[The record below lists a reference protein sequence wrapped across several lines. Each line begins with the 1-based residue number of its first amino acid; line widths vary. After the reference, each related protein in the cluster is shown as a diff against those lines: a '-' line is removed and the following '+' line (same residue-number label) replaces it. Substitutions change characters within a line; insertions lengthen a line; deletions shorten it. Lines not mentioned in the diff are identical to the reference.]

1 MKKINFRSI
10 KSRLIL
16 AFSGLALLLII
27 VVGITLSQVGN
38 VVVIG
43 VKLLDNRQ
51 PSRMQ
56 VEAVRSELRNTN
68 ILLHSYL
75 LNGEASYV
83 ASIDDIWE
91 KKILPINDTI
101 NNLKE
106 KWNSAEN
113 LILLE
118 KMTRLEE
125 RIRKKQQEIIENASF
140 SGTNITID
148 ITSFPE
154 FKADSLMDPV
164 ALQAWISDEILNQQ
178 GNSPNNGKLFLEEL
192 NPLIISFD
200 ETTQTL
206 YDNLKDETKALGN
219 DAFDAID
226 QFIII
231 EVIVLLL
238 YIIICIVLFRFIIR
252 KILKSVDIVNNE
264 VKILSEGNIPE
275 EKKSTDDELGIVLE
289 EIYSL
294 SQNLRNVKAFALEVG
309 KGSFDNDISVFNNEG
324 EVGSSLAEMRDSLK
338 KVSEE
343 AVIRNWS
350 NKGFAELGDILR
362 KYSNNLSML
371 TDHVITYIVKYLNA
385 NQGSI
390 FIVDEN
396 EENTNLQLAATYAYD
411 RKKFIEKN
419 VAPGQG
425 LVGQVY
431 LEKESIYLKDIP
443 QNYVTITSGLG
454 QATPKSIFIV
464 PLMVNQEI
472 FGVIE
477 LASFYELKGYEREF
491 LNRVGENIASSIQA
505 VKINEQTKQLLDE
518 SQQMTEQMR
527 SQEEEMRQNM
537 EELQATQ
544 EEMERGQ
551 SENIERVRA
560 IEKSGIAFIEFN
572 PDGIVV
578 NADNTFLNLF
588 GYSSLSEVQGKHHR
602 IFVDSEYA
610 ASDNYQAF
618 WNDLRNGVNKEGVF
632 ERITKGGSKI
642 FIKGAYTYVKDQN
655 GYIRKIYKFA
665 IDVSSIYRQQQ
676 ALLAEKEALIAQVE
690 EINNHLKTDSSADL
704 EALRHQT
711 LEIKEQLLKQLQ
723 QNEEKLKRSL
733 GLEKKKLKL

>member
-27 VVGITLSQVGN
+27 VVAITLSQVGN

-56 VEAVRSELRNTN
+56 VEVVRSEVRNTN
-68 ILLHSYL
+68 VLLQSFL
-75 LNGEASYV
+75 LSGDAAYTGKIEA
-83 ASIDDIWE
+83 IWE
-91 KKILPINDTI
+91 KQIVPINDTL
-101 NNLKE
+101 NLLKE
-106 KWNSAEN
+106 KWNNPEN

-118 KMTRLEE
+118 KMARLEE
-125 RIRKKQQEIIENASF
+125 RIRNKQKEIIENASF
-140 SGTNITID
+140 EGSTTTID
-148 ITSFPE
+148 ITSYPDFR
-154 FKADSLMDPV
+154 ADSLMDPI
-164 ALQAWISDEILNQQ
+164 ALQTWISDEILSQQ
-178 GNSPNNGKLFLEEL
+178 SGSPNNGRLFLEEL
-192 NPLIISFD
+192 TPLIISFD
-200 ETTQTL
+200 ETTQAL
-206 YDNLKDETKALGN
+206 YDNLKEETKVLGK
-219 DAFDAID
+219 DAFSAID
-226 QFIII
+226 HFIII
-231 EVIVLLL
+231 EIIVLIL
-238 YIIICIVLFRFIIR
+238 YIIICIFLYRFILR
-252 KILKSVDIVNNE
+252 KILKSVNVVNNE
-264 VKILSEGNIPE
+264 VKILSEGNIPQ

-294 SQNLRNVKAFALEVG
+294 SQNLKNVKAFALEVG

-362 KYSNNLSML
+362 KHSNNLASL
-371 TDHVITYIVKYLNA
+371 TDHVITYIVKYFNA

-390 FIVDEN
+390 FIVDKQDES
-396 EENTNLQLAATYAYD
+396 TRLQLAATYAYD
-411 RKKFIEKN
+411 RKKFIEKS

-454 QATPKSIFIV
+454 KATPKSIFIV

-477 LASFYELKGYEREF
+477 LASFYELKEFEREF

-505 VKINEQTKQLLDE
+505 VKINEQTKLLLDE

-544 EEMERGQ
+544 EEMERTQ
-551 SENIERVRA
+551 SENIERVKA

-572 PDGIVV
+572 PDGEIT
-578 NADNTFLNLF
+578 NADLTFLNLF
-588 GYSSLSEVQGKHHR
+588 GYSNLGEIQGRHHR
-602 IFVDSEYA
+602 IFVNSQYA
-610 ASDNYQAF
+610 TSDNYAAF
-618 WNDLRNGVNKEGVF
+618 WKDLKDGQAKEGVF
-632 ERITKGGSKI
+632 ERVTKNGNKI
-642 FIKGAYTYVKDQN
+642 FIKGAYVNIKDQN
-655 GYIRKIYKFA
+655 GYTKKICKFA
-665 IDVSSIYRQQQ
+665 VDVTAIYIQHK
-676 ALLAEKEALIAQVE
+676 ALLAEKESLLTDIE
-690 EINNHLKTDSSADL
+690 EISKKITADPSADL
-704 EALRHQT
+704 EILRNQT
-711 LEIKEQLLKQLQ
+711 LEIKEKLLEQLQ
-723 QNEEKLKRSL
+723 ENEEKLKKSL
-733 GLEKKKLKL
+733 DEEKKRLNL

>member
-1 MKKINFRSI
+1 MKKFNFRSI

-164 ALQAWISDEILNQQ
+164 ALQTWLSDEILSQQ

-219 DAFDAID
+219 EAFDAID

-231 EVIVLLL
+231 EIIVLLL

-588 GYSSLSEVQGKHHR
+588 GYSSLSEIQGKHHR

>member
-16 AFSGLALLLII
+16 AFSTLALLLI
-27 VVGITLSQVGN
+27 VVVAITLSQIGN

-56 VEAVRSELRNTN
+56 VEAVRSEVRSTN
-68 ILLHSYL
+68 ILLQSYL
-75 LNGEASYV
+75 LSGDATYTGTIEA
-83 ASIDDIWE
+83 IWE
-91 KKILPINDTI
+91 NQILPINDTI
-101 NNLKE
+101 NSLKE
-106 KWNSAEN
+106 KWNNPEN

-125 RIRKKQQEIIENASF
+125 RIRNKQKEIIEKASF
-140 SGTNITID
+140 AGASTTID
-148 ITSFPE
+148 ITSYPDFR
-154 FKADSLMDPV
+154 ADSLMDPI
-164 ALQAWISDEILNQQ
+164 ALQTWISDEIMSQES
-178 GNSPNNGKLFLEEL
+178 NSPDNGSLFLEEL
-192 NPLIISFD
+192 APLIISFD

-206 YDNLKDETKALGN
+206 YGNLKDETKALGK
-219 DAFDAID
+219 DAFSAID
-226 QFIII
+226 RFIII
-231 EVIVLLL
+231 EIAVLML
-238 YIIICIVLFRFIIR
+238 YIIICIFLFRFILR
-252 KILKSVDIVNNE
+252 KILKSVSIVNNE

-289 EIYSL
+289 EIHSL
-294 SQNLRNVKAFALEVG
+294 SQNLKNVKAFALEVG

-362 KYSNNLSML
+362 KHSNQLASL
-371 TDHVITYIVKYLNA
+371 TDHVITYIVKYFNA

-390 FIVDEN
+390 FIVEKNDES
-396 EENTNLQLAATYAYD
+396 TLLQLAATYAYD
-411 RKKFIEKN
+411 RKKFIEKSI
-419 VAPGQG
+419 APGQG

-454 QATPKSIFIV
+454 KATPKSIFIV
-464 PLMVNQEI
+464 PLMVNEEI

-477 LASFYELKGYEREF
+477 LGSFNELKDYEREF
-491 LNRVGENIASSIQA
+491 LNRVAENIASSIQA
-505 VKINEQTKQLLDE
+505 VKINEQTKLLLDE

-544 EEMERGQ
+544 EEMERNQ
-551 SENIERVRA
+551 SENIERVKA

-572 PDGIVV
+572 PDGVIA
-578 NADNTFLNLF
+578 NADLAFLNLF
-588 GYSSLSEVQGKHHR
+588 GYSNISEIQGKHHR
-602 IFVDSEYA
+602 IFVDSQYA
-610 ASDNYQAF
+610 ASEGYSSFWQDLKNGQA
-618 WNDLRNGVNKEGVF
+618 KEGVF
-632 ERITKGGSKI
+632 ERVTKNGSTVY
-642 FIKGAYTYVKDQN
+642 IKGAYINIKDQN
-655 GYIRKIYKFA
+655 GYTKKIYKFA
-665 IDVSSIYRQQQ
+665 VDVTSIYAQQK
-676 ALLAEKEALIAQVE
+676 ALLAEKESLLADIEAISKNSE
-690 EINNHLKTDSSADL
+690 AESSTDL
-704 EALRHQT
+704 EVLRNQT
-711 LEIKEQLLKQLQ
+711 LEIKAKLLEQLQENEAKLRKSLD
-723 QNEEKLKRSL
+723 EEKKRL
-733 GLEKKKLKL
+733 NL